1 MTEELPR
8 VLIVDDEPGMREGV
22 SRLLKNRGF
31 ETGTAEDGN
40 AALECLKQMQYPIVL
55 VDLKM
60 PGMDGFEF
68 LERTQAFERKI
79 ICIIVS
85 AFATIESAVQTTK
98 MGAFDF
104 VVKPFTPDDLMLVV
118 NRAVEKWRL
127 SRETARLR
135 AERDAH
141 LLQLATE
148 KSRLRTIMQSMA
160 DGLLVVNIDGHVV
173 LDNTAARRLLGRVD
187 ASCVSV
193 PIETLIPNEEI
204 YHEIQ
209 RLLDARDDTLFFLEW
224 EPDNAEVAG
233 IPMALRVKLASI
245 KDESGRFLGVVVLL
259 SDISEP
265 KQYERMKTRF
275 ISMVAHEIR
284 SPIGA
289 VESYLNLF
297 EDGIYLDNPE
307 RVREIARRC
316 LDRTTALLA
325 LVEDLLEITRR
336 DGPSRK
342 KNIEKIDVA
351 ALLRDLVEFHR
362 PSATE
367 RGIPMETE
375 VAGER
380 HVIDADPGDIERLIG
395 NLISN
400 AIKYNIDSGKVFI
413 RLEGASDCIRLEV
426 RDTGIGMTPEETK
439 RLGEEF
445 YRVKNSKTRAITGT
459 GLGLSLVKKI
469 VASYKG
475 SLEIDSASGEGSS
488 FRVSIPVRS
497 KIPAAETRK

>member
-8 VLIVDDEPGMREGV
+8 VLIVDDEFGMREGI
-22 SRLLKNRGF
+22 SRLLVNRGF
-31 ETGTAEDGN
+31 ETGTAEDGGT
-40 AALECLKQMQYPIVL
+40 ALKCLEKKEYPIVL

-68 LERTQAFERKI
+68 LDRMRESDRKT

-127 SRETARLR
+127 SREAARLR
-135 AERDAH
+135 SERDAH

-160 DGLLVVNIDGHVV
+160 DGLLVVNIDGQVV
-173 LDNTAARRLLGRVD
+173 LDNAAARRLLGQKD
-187 ASCVSV
+187 GSCESV
-193 PIETLIPNEEI
+193 PLETLIPNTKI
-204 YHEIQ
+204 CDEIQ
-209 RLLDARDDTLFFLEW
+209 RLLQTRDDTRLFVEW
-224 EPDNAEVAG
+224 EPDDAEATGVPA
-233 IPMALRVKLASI
+233 ALRVKLAPI
-245 KDESGRFLGVVVLL
+245 RDEADRFLGVVVLL

-265 KQYERMKTRF
+265 KEYERMKTRF

-297 EDGIYLDNPE
+297 EEGKYLDDPE
-307 RVREIARRC
+307 RIRGISRRC

-336 DGPSRK
+336 DGHTGNK
-342 KNIEKIDVA
+342 KIEKIDMK
-351 ALLRDLVEFHR
+351 ALLEDLVEFHR
-362 PSATE
+362 PSAAE
-367 RGIPMETE
+367 RHITLE
-375 VAGER
+375 VEVSGNR
-380 HVIDADPGDIERLIG
+380 HVIGADPGDIERMIG
-395 NLISN
+395 NLLSN
-400 AIKYNIDSGKVFI
+400 AIKYNHDAGRVLI
-413 RLEGASDCIRLEV
+413 RLEDTSETLRLEV
-426 RDTGIGMTPEETK
+426 RDTGIGMTAEELR

-445 YRVKNSKTRAITGT
+445 YRIKNPQTRSITGT

-469 VASYKG
+469 VASCNG
-475 SLEIDSASGEGSS
+475 TLEIDSTPGEGSA
-488 FRVSIPVRS
+488 FRVV
-497 KIPAAETRK
+497 IPAQL

>member
-1 MTEELPR
+1 MTEELPW
-8 VLIVDDEPGMREGV
+8 VLIVDDEVGMREGI

-31 ETGTAEDGN
+31 QTATAEDG
-40 AALECLKQMQYPIVL
+40 ASALEILNSQEYPIVL

-68 LERTQAFERKI
+68 LERTRESDRKT

-118 NRAVEKWRL
+118 NRAIEKWRL
-127 SRETARLR
+127 SREAERLR

-148 KSRLRTIMQSMA
+148 TSRMRTIMQSMA
-160 DGLLVVNIDGHVV
+160 DGLLVININRQVV
-173 LDNTAARRLLGRVD
+173 LDNAAARRLLGRGD

-193 PIETLIPNEEI
+193 PVEALVPNAEILSEIE
-204 YHEIQ
+204 
-209 RLLDARDDTLFFLEW
+209 RLLESRDDTRFFLEW
-224 EPDNAEVAG
+224 EPANAENSG

-245 KDESGRFLGVVVLL
+245 RDESNRFLGVVVLL

-265 KQYERMKTRF
+265 KEYERMKTRF

-297 EDGIYLDNPE
+297 ESGMYLDDPE
-307 RVREIARRC
+307 RVRGIARRC

-336 DGPSRK
+336 DGPSRN
-342 KNIEKIDVA
+342 KNIEKVDVA
-351 ALLRDLVEFHR
+351 ALLGELVEFHR

-367 RGIPMETE
+367 RKISLEIE
-375 VAGER
+375 VSGDR
-380 HVIDADPGDIERLIG
+380 HTVDADPGDIERMIG
-395 NLISN
+395 NLLSN
-400 AIKYNIDSGKVFI
+400 AIKYNNDSGRVFV
-413 RLEGASDCIRLEV
+413 RLDNVSDAIRLEV
-426 RDTGIGMTPEETK
+426 RDTGIGMTPEEIK

-445 YRVKNSKTRAITGT
+445 YRIKNAQTRAITGT

-469 VASYKG
+469 VAFYKG
-475 SLEIDSASGEGSS
+475 ALEIDSVPGEGSA
-488 FRVSIPVRS
+488 FRVF
-497 KIPAAETRK
+497 IPASENVAAENRK

>member
-1 MTEELPR
+1 MTEGLPR
-8 VLIVDDEPGMREGV
+8 VLVVDDELGMREGM

-31 ETGTAEDGN
+31 ETGTAEDG
-40 AALECLKQMQYPIVL
+40 AQALERLEQVEYPIVL

-68 LERTQAFERKI
+68 LKRVKVSEREI
-79 ICIIVS
+79 ICVVVS

-127 SRETARLR
+127 SRETTRLR

-160 DGLLVVNIDGHVV
+160 DGLLVINIDRQVV
-173 LDNTAARRLLGRVD
+173 LDNAAARRLLGRAD

-193 PIETLIPNEEI
+193 PIETLIPNQEV
-204 YHEIQ
+204 HREIQ
-209 RLLDARDDTLFFLEW
+209 RLLDVRDDTLFYLEW
-224 EPDNAEVAG
+224 EPDDAEAAG
-233 IPMALRVKLASI
+233 FPMALRVKLASI
-245 KDESGRFLGVVVLL
+245 RDESNRFLGVVVLL
-259 SDISEP
+259 SDISGP
-265 KQYERMKTRF
+265 KEYERMKTRF

-297 EDGIYLDNPE
+297 EDGIYLDDPE
-307 RVREIARRC
+307 RIRGIARRC

-336 DGPSRK
+336 DGPSKK
-342 KNIEKIDVA
+342 KNIEKVDVA
-351 ALLRDLVEFHR
+351 ALLRDLVEFHG
-362 PSATE
+362 PSARE
-367 RGIPMETE
+367 RGISLKTQ
-375 VAGER
+375 VTGNR
-380 HVIDADPGDIERLIG
+380 HVIDADPGDVERVIG
-395 NLISN
+395 NLLSN
-400 AIKYNIDSGKVFI
+400 AIKYNKDSGKVFI
-413 RLEGASDCIRLEV
+413 RLEDVCDAIRLEV
-426 RDTGIGMTPEETK
+426 QDTGIGMTPEETK

-445 YRVKNSKTRAITGT
+445 YRIKNSKTRAITGT

-469 VASYKG
+469 VASYNG
-475 SLEIDSASGEGSS
+475 VLEIDSTPDEGSS
-488 FRVSIPVRS
+488 FRVSIPARS
-497 KIPAAETRK
+497 EIPAAENRK

>member
-1 MTEELPR
+1 MKEELPR
-8 VLIVDDEPGMREGV
+8 VLIVDDEVGMREGV

-31 ETGTAEDGN
+31 ETATAEDGTS
-40 AALECLKQMQYPIVL
+40 ALGILHSCEYPIVL

-68 LERTQAFERKI
+68 LERTRESDRKT

-118 NRAVEKWRL
+118 NRAVENWRL
-127 SRETARLR
+127 SREAERLR

-148 KSRLRTIMQSMA
+148 TSRMRTIMQSMA
-160 DGLLVVNIDGHVV
+160 DGLLVINIDRQIV
-173 LDNTAARRLLGRVD
+173 LDNAAARRLLGRGET
-187 ASCVSV
+187 SCVSV
-193 PIETLIPNEEI
+193 PIEALIPNAEI
-204 YHEIQ
+204 INEIA
-209 RLLDARDDTLFFLEW
+209 RLLETRDDRRFFLEW
-224 EPDNAEVAG
+224 EPENAESSG
-233 IPMALRVKLASI
+233 IPMALRVKVASI
-245 KDESGRFLGVVVLL
+245 RDESNRFLGLVVLL

-265 KQYERMKTRF
+265 KEYERMKTRF

-289 VESYLNLF
+289 VEGYLNLF
-297 EDGIYLDNPE
+297 ESGMYLDDPE
-307 RVREIARRC
+307 KARGIARRC

-336 DGPSRK
+336 DGPSK
-342 KNIEKIDVA
+342 SKSVEKIDLA
-351 ALLRDLVEFHR
+351 ALVEELVEFHR
-362 PSATE
+362 PSAAE
-367 RGIPMETE
+367 RGISLGTE
-375 VAGER
+375 VSGMQNT
-380 HVIDADPGDIERLIG
+380 IDADPGDIERMIG
-395 NLISN
+395 NLLSN
-400 AIKYNIDSGKVFI
+400 AIKYNIDAGKVLV
-413 RLEGASDCIRLEV
+413 RLENASGLIRLEV
-426 RDTGIGMTPEETK
+426 QDTGIGMTPEETR

-445 YRVKNSKTRAITGT
+445 YRVKNSRTRAITGT

-475 SLEIDSASGEGSS
+475 TLEIDSTPGKGSI
-488 FRVSIPVRS
+488 FRISIPAS
-497 KIPAAETRK
+497 SGIAAAGQLK

>member
-1 MTEELPR
+1 MKEELPR
-8 VLIVDDEPGMREGV
+8 VLIVDDEIGMREGV

-31 ETGTAEDGN
+31 ETATAEDG
-40 AALECLKQMQYPIVL
+40 ASALTILRSREYPIVL

-68 LERTQAFERKI
+68 LERTRESDRKT

-127 SRETARLR
+127 SREAEWLR

-148 KSRLRTIMQSMA
+148 TSRMRTIMQSMA
-160 DGLLVVNIDGHVV
+160 DGLLVINIDRQIV
-173 LDNTAARRLLGRVD
+173 LDNAAARRLLGRGD

-193 PIETLIPNEEI
+193 PVEELIRHQEILNEI
-204 YHEIQ
+204 T
-209 RLLDARDDTLFFLEW
+209 RLLETRDDTRFFLEW
-224 EPDNAEVAG
+224 EPENAEGSG
-233 IPMALRVKLASI
+233 IPMALRVKVASI
-245 KDESGRFLGVVVLL
+245 RDESNRFLGLVVLL

-265 KQYERMKTRF
+265 KEYERMKTRF

-284 SPIGA
+284 SPLGA
-289 VESYLNLF
+289 VEGYLNLF
-297 EDGIYLDNPE
+297 ESGMYLDDPD
-307 RVREIARRC
+307 RVRGIARRC
-316 LDRTTALLA
+316 LDRTAALLA

-336 DGPSRK
+336 DGPSK
-342 KNIEKIDVA
+342 SKNIEKIDVA
-351 ALLRDLVEFHR
+351 GLLEELVEFHR

-367 RGIPMETE
+367 RKISLETE
-375 VAGER
+375 VSGDR
-380 HVIDADPGDIERLIG
+380 HTIDADPGDIERIIG
-395 NLISN
+395 NLLSN
-400 AIKYNIDSGKVFI
+400 AIKYNIDSGRIFI
-413 RLEGASDCIRLEV
+413 RLENVSGSIRLEV
-426 RDTGIGMTPEETK
+426 RDTGIGMTPEETR

-445 YRVKNSKTRAITGT
+445 YRVKNSRTRTITGT

-469 VASYKG
+469 VASYRG
-475 SLEIDSASGEGSS
+475 SLEIDSTPDKGST
-488 FRVSIPVRS
+488 FRISIPAS
-497 KIPAAETRK
+497 TEMTAAKLPK